1 MSQLIWIAS
10 AGGPLVLITE
20 NIVKKWSGSLNRKEY
35 LENNKREATNNFMDP
50 DETDYGKACLVND
63 YLAVLTIENVQLL
76 ILGDEP
82 LVTTCFLSVD
92 NKYVLARCYYTE
104 DEASLDDY
112 LQKLNFNEIDNWN
125 NSVSFEIS
133 CDTQYL
139 FDSAEYYDDL
149 SQQNI
154 VNIKKGKY
162 EIWTSLYE
170 FDNETKL
177 ILHKFKKII

>member
-20 NIVKKWSGSLNRKEY
+20 NIVKKWSGILNRKEY

-82 LVTTCFLSVD
+82 VTTCSLSVD
-92 NKYVLARCYYTE
+92 NKYVLARCY
-104 DEASLDDY
+104 
-112 LQKLNFNEIDNWN
+112 
-125 NSVSFEIS
+125 
-133 CDTQYL
+133 
-139 FDSAEYYDDL
+139 
-149 SQQNI
+149 
-154 VNIKKGKY
+154 
-162 EIWTSLYE
+162 
-170 FDNETKL
+170 
-177 ILHKFKKII
+177 

>member
-1 MSQLIWIAS
+1 MFWQDVI
-10 AGGPLVLITE
+10 
-20 NIVKKWSGSLNRKEY
+20 
-35 LENNKREATNNFMDP
+35 
-50 DETDYGKACLVND
+50 
-63 YLAVLTIENVQLL
+63 
-76 ILGDEP
+76 
-82 LVTTCFLSVD
+82 
-92 NKYVLARCYYTE
+92 
-104 DEASLDDY
+104 EASLDDY
-112 LQKLNFNEIDNWN
+112 LQKLNLNKIDNWN
-125 NSVSFEIS
+125 NLVSSEIS